1 MKKLSLIAIVM
12 VLLASCNNVSLE
24 SKYVEESSEKD
35 MAALVKKNL
44 ISEDE
49 KNRLI
54 EYISAVNIVTEDEYT
69 YSEIIKYAAESQ
81 AWKERN
87 AKIQED
93 LDTKMSV
100 AFTKKYFHSTWDGQ
114 YIAFDAL
121 AKNNTDTDIN
131 GFSFSVVLKDG
142 AGKELGRFTW
152 NKAGDVIKAKSSKT
166 IKSFTI
172 EYDNYNDDLAK
183 LKAADLD
190 KLIAEYHIASII
202 FGDGTSLELEEP

>member
-87 AKIQED
+87 AKIQEE

-142 AGKELGRFTW
+142 AGKELLHTSW
-152 NKAGDVIKAKSSKT
+152 NSARSIIKAKSSK
-166 IKSFTI
+166 KLERFVM
-172 EYDNYNDDLAK
+172 EYDNADDGLVR
-183 LKAADLD
+183 LMAANLD
-190 KLIAEYHIASII
+190 KLSAEYHITSII